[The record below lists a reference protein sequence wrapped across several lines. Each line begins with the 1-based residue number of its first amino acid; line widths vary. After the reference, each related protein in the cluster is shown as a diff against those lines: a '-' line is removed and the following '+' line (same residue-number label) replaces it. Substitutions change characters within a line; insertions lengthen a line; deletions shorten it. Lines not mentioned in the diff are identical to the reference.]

1 MMPTFNVDTTKIL
14 MFKVEDGYF
23 FRYYFDNEAMFD
35 ALRDYYGADNCHFEI
50 PADGLNAVQQRLK
63 DCFYELRVVED
74 LRTYCVAIQKN
85 SDYSDIIRSA
95 VRTKEQSDY
104 LMVLLKDELSVE
116 QAIEQGATRLEKS
129 DLNGFI

>member
-1 MMPTFNVDTTKIL
+1 MPTFNVDTTEISV
-14 MFKVEDGYF
+14 FKVEDSYF
-23 FRYYFDNEAMFD
+23 FKYYFDNEAMFD
-35 ALRDYYGADNCHFEI
+35 ALRDYYDTDNYHFEI
-50 PADGLNAVQQRLK
+50 PADELNAVQQTLK
-63 DCFYELRVVED
+63 DYFYELRVVED
-74 LRTYCVAIQKN
+74 LRTYCIAIQKN

-104 LMVLLKDELSVE
+104 LMILLKDELSVE